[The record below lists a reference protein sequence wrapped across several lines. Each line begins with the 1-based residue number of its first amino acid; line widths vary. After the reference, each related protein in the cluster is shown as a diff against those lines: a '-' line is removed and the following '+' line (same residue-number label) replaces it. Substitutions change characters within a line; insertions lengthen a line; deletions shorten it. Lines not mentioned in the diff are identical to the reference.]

1 MAEKFEIG
9 EKEQHLI
16 TVNWTI
22 VTKRMTIELDGRT
35 IFSEGFILS
44 PFTRKFH
51 FDIGTSESHKVE
63 VSAGPFSPI
72 KVIVDG
78 RAAQRRL

>member
-9 EKEQHLI
+9 EQEKHFV
-16 TVNWTI
+16 TVNWTM
-22 VTKRMTIELDGRT
+22 VTKRMTVELDGQT
-35 IFSEGFILS
+35 MFSKGFIFS

-51 FDIGTSESHKVE
+51 FDVGTSETHKVE

-72 KVIVDG
+72 KVPG
-78 RAAQRRL
+78 